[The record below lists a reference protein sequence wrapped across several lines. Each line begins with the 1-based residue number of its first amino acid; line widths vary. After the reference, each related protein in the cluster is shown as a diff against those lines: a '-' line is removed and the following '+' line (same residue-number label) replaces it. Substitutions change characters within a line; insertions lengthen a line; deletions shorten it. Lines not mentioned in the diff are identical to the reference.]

1 MYFVQGIVHGVD
13 VKFLIDTG
21 SAVTVLHPSYWEML
35 PHEVRQKLES
45 FDKPVVAAEGSA
57 LQVQGLA
64 EVNIKLGRLCR
75 THTVLIAPITYAG
88 ILGLDFLMNHG
99 GVFDIPK
106 KRLVFGRVRLPLLS
120 EKTSC
125 CRISVQATTIV
136 PPMQERIVPGF
147 VHYRGQIQQGVVEPL
162 KCWLSQ
168 NNGLAI
174 GRTMVDTTRKQVP
187 VRVLNLGCEDA
198 VLGKEKHIAL
208 LCPADAIQA
217 ESEDCESSDLGPA
230 IEDLLEKSSDG
241 LDERQIR
248 EVKCLVSEYQHVF
261 SKDGELGRTKEVYH
275 NIDTGNVKPCK
286 QPPRRLPYHQRPEVE
301 QHIENMLKTGV
312 ISPSSSPWC
321 SPVVLVKKKDGS
333 TRFCVDYRKL
343 NSVTSKDAYPLP
355 RIDDSL
361 DALAGSCWF
370 SSLDLTSGYWQV

>member
-57 LQVQGLA
+57 LQVQGSA

-120 EKTSC
+120 EKTTSC

-187 VRVLNLGCEDA
+187 V
-198 VLGKEKHIAL
+198 
-208 LCPADAIQA
+208 
-217 ESEDCESSDLGPA
+217 SF
-230 IEDLLEKSSDG
+230 KSW
-241 LDERQIR
+241 L
-248 EVKCLVSEYQHVF
+248 
-261 SKDGELGRTKEVYH
+261 
-275 NIDTGNVKPCK
+275 
-286 QPPRRLPYHQRPEVE
+286 
-301 QHIENMLKTGV
+301 
-312 ISPSSSPWC
+312 
-321 SPVVLVKKKDGS
+321 
-333 TRFCVDYRKL
+333 
-343 NSVTSKDAYPLP
+343 
-355 RIDDSL
+355 
-361 DALAGSCWF
+361 
-370 SSLDLTSGYWQV
+370 